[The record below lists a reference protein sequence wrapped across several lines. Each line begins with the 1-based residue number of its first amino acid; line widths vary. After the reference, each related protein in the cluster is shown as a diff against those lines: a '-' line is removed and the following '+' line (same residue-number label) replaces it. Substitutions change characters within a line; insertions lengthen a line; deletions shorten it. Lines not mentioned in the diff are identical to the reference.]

1 MGTHNGYLLKAK
13 GTSGSPT
20 ESAQGTESIHEARGG
35 GGTESAN
42 MHRSR
47 ERLRVI
53 DHSFT
58 GTRPKAGK
66 GKVGRAG

>member
-1 MGTHNGYLLKAK
+1 MGTHIGYLLKAK

-20 ESAQGTESIHEARGG
+20 ESARGTESIHEARG

-58 GTRPKAGK
+58 GTRPKAGM